1 MVLTDHEHVRTD
13 QNRIRRKDLVRSLT
27 IGILLG
33 VVGGLPIGWFAHR
46 VYFQQ
51 RTAQVL
57 LCRQNHIGQPE
68 VELKSLCGSVY

>member
-1 MVLTDHEHVRTD
+1 VLTDHEHVRTE
-13 QNRIRRKDLVRSLT
+13 QNRIRRKDLIRSLT

-33 VVGGLPIGWFAHR
+33 IVGGLPIGWFAHR

>member
-1 MVLTDHEHVRTD
+1 VLTDHEHTRVEK
-13 QNRIRRKDLVRSLT
+13 NRIRRKDLISSLT
-27 IGILLG
+27 IGVLLG
-33 VVGGLPIGWFAHR
+33 IVGGFPIGWFAHR

-68 VELKSLCGSVY
+68 VELKTLCGSVY

>member
-1 MVLTDHEHVRTD
+1 MLTDHEHIQTK
-13 QNRIRRKDLVRSLT
+13 QNRIRRKDLVQSLT

-33 VVGGLPIGWFAHR
+33 VVGGLPMGWFAHR

>member
-1 MVLTDHEHVRTD
+1 MVTDHEHVRAE
-13 QNRIRRKDLVRSLT
+13 QNRIRRKDLVSSLT

-33 VVGGLPIGWFAHR
+33 IIGGIPIGWFAHR

-68 VELKSLCGSVY
+68 VELKALCGSVY

>member
-1 MVLTDHEHVRTD
+1 MLTDREHVQTE
-13 QNRIRRKDLVRSLT
+13 QSRIRRKDLVRSLT

>member
-1 MVLTDHEHVRTD
+1 MLTDHEHVRTD

>member
-1 MVLTDHEHVRTD
+1 MLTDHDHVRTE
-13 QNRIRRKDLVRSLT
+13 QSRIRRKDLVRSLT
-27 IGILLG
+27 IGFLLG

>member
-1 MVLTDHEHVRTD
+1 MLTDHEHVRAE

-57 LCRQNHIGQPE
+57 LCRQNHLGQPE
-68 VELKSLCGSVY
+68 VELKNLCGSVY

>member
-1 MVLTDHEHVRTD
+1 MLTDHEHVQTE
-13 QNRIRRKDLVRSLT
+13 QSRIRRKDLVRSLT

>member
-1 MVLTDHEHVRTD
+1 VLTDHEHVRTD

>member
-1 MVLTDHEHVRTD
+1 MLTDHEHIQTK
-13 QNRIRRKDLVRSLT
+13 QNRIRRKDLVQSLT

>member
-1 MVLTDHEHVRTD
+1 MLTDHEHVRTE
-13 QNRIRRKDLVRSLT
+13 QNRIRRKDLIRSLT

-33 VVGGLPIGWFAHR
+33 IVGGLPIGWFAHR

>member
-1 MVLTDHEHVRTD
+1 MLTDHERVRAE

-68 VELKSLCGSVY
+68 VELKALCGSVY

>member
-1 MVLTDHEHVRTD
+1 MVVTDHEHVRAE
-13 QNRIRRKDLVRSLT
+13 QNRIRRKDLVSSLT

-33 VVGGLPIGWFAHR
+33 IIGGIPIGWFAHR

-68 VELKSLCGSVY
+68 VELKALCGSVY

>member
-1 MVLTDHEHVRTD
+1 MLTDHEHVRTD
-13 QNRIRRKDLVRSLT
+13 QNRIRRKDLIRSLT

>member
-1 MVLTDHEHVRTD
+1 VVTDHEHVRTE
-13 QNRIRRKDLVRSLT
+13 QNRIKRKDLVRSLT

>member
-1 MVLTDHEHVRTD
+1 MVTDHEHVRTE
-13 QNRIRRKDLVRSLT
+13 QNRIKRKDLVRSLT